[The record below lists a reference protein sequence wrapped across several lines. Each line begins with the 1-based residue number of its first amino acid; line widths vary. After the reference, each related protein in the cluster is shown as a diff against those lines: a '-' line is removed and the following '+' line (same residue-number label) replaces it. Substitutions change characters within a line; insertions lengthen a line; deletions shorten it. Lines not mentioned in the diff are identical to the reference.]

1 MGKKLLYLL
10 LIVAVSGLT
19 GFFAAKKTLDRRIG
33 EEDAAAAVIDSKA
46 SAKKSVPQ
54 RRIEV
59 TDVPNFSD
67 AAESAVQAV
76 VYVKVTQRANYQ
88 QSGSLLDLIFGFAQT
103 PRDQVGLGSGV
114 IIRPDGYI
122 VTNNHVVAG
131 ADEIE
136 VTLENNKVY
145 PAKLVGTDPATDIAL
160 IKINAED
167 LPVVPLGD
175 SDDLRLGEWVL
186 AIGSPYDLRS
196 TITAGIVS
204 AKGRSMP
211 NYDGQYRVESF
222 IQTDA
227 AVNPGNS
234 GGALVNAAGE
244 LVGINTSIISRT
256 GSYTG

>member
-1 MGKKLLYLL
+1 MGKKILYVL
-10 LIVAVSGLT
+10 LIIVVSGLT
-19 GFFAAKKTLDRRIG
+19 GCFTAHRTVERDQRERDEAAGLVESVSGDKT
-33 EEDAAAAVIDSKA
+33 
-46 SAKKSVPQ
+46 SVPQ
-54 RRIEV
+54 RRVVV
-59 TDVPNFSD
+59 TNVPSFSD
-67 AAESAVQAV
+67 AAEMAVQAV
-76 VYVKVTQRANYQ
+76 VYVKVTQKANYQ
-88 QSGSLLDLIFGFAQT
+88 QSGSLLDLLFGFVQT

-131 ADEIE
+131 ADVIE
-136 VTLENNKVY
+136 VTLENNRVY
-145 PAKLVGTDPATDIAL
+145 PATLVGTDPATDIAL
-160 IKINAED
+160 IKIDADD
-167 LPVVPLGD
+167 LPTLPIGD
-175 SDDLRLGEWVL
+175 SDALRLGEWVL

-234 GGALVNAAGE
+234 QGCSAKVFWEDLGDLNQ
-244 LVGINTSIISRT
+244 LSLK
-256 GSYTG
+256 